1 MLLQFYQLAEQP
13 FGVTPDPRFLYASPT
28 HREAIASVLYSVRAG
43 RGFTALIA
51 EPGMGKTTLLFNL
64 LQQLGHTAK
73 TAFLFQAQD
82 TPRNFLRNL
91 LSDLGVE
98 DDGQDLVRMQTKL
111 NECLVRET
119 RQGKIFIVVIDE
131 AQNLEEP
138 VLEVVRMLSN
148 FETSRDKLMHVIL
161 AGQPQLAVKLAQ
173 PELTQLRQ
181 RISIVARL
189 QPFNAEETRGFIE
202 HRLRVAG
209 YRAAEPL
216 FTDRALAMIAEHSGG
231 LPRNINNICFNAMSI
246 GCALKRK
253 TINAAVIEEV
263 LRDLDLKPLTARVQ
277 VPEFN
282 ASGAKVADEPE
293 TPKPE
298 TPEQPKPQL
307 PKSWKLR
314 VGAASMFALLAG
326 FGWTVVAK
334 NPRGPSS
341 GDTPAIQAAEDAR
354 TSQKPFVDGGAAS
367 ADLSHQTTGNAQ
379 TGLTADSA
387 NKALGRAAPNE
398 KTATDSTLVRV
409 GSRDTLYQICMD
421 RLGRYDDEI
430 IKLLRDLNPGL
441 DNPRQLH
448 VGQEVRIPTTRSL
461 PAKANISPQSNGST
475 SAVET
480 KKP

>member
-28 HREAIASVLYSVRAG
+28 HREAIASVLYSVRSG

-91 LSDLGVE
+91 LSDLGVD

-119 RQGKIFIVVIDE
+119 SQGKIFIVVIDE
-131 AQNLEEP
+131 AQNLDEP

-161 AGQPQLAVKLAQ
+161 AGQPQLAAKLAQ

-216 FTDRALAMIAEHSGG
+216 FTDRAFAMIAEHSGG

-263 LRDLDLKPLTARVQ
+263 LRDLDLKPLTQRVQ

-282 ASGAKVADEPE
+282 EATTKVVDEPE
-293 TPKPE
+293 MTEKP
-298 TPEQPKPQL
+298 TAQL
-307 PKSWKLR
+307 PKSWKWR
-314 VGAASMFALLAG
+314 VGTASMFALLAG
-326 FGWTVVAK
+326 IGWTVVAK
-334 NPRGPSS
+334 NPRNLS
-341 GDTPAIQAAEDAR
+341 GSDTAAVQPTETA
-354 TSQKPFVDGGAAS
+354 TPSQKSVVDGATS
-367 ADLSHQTTGNAQ
+367 ADLAHQTGNAQ
-379 TGLTADSA
+379 TGLATDGA
-387 NKALGRAAPNE
+387 NKAIGRSEPPRG
-398 KTATDSTLVRV
+398 KITTDSTLVRV
-409 GSRDTLYQICMD
+409 GAHDTLYQLCMD
-421 RLGRYDDEI
+421 HLGRYDDEI
-430 IKLLRDLNPGL
+430 INLLRDLNPGL
-441 DNPRQLH
+441 SNPRQLH
-448 VGQEVRIPTTRSL
+448 VGQEVRIPTPRSL
-461 PAKANISPQSNGST
+461 SAKANSSPESNGNT

>member
-28 HREAIASVLYSVRAG
+28 HREAIASVLYSVRSG

-91 LSDLGVE
+91 LSDLGVD

-119 RQGKIFIVVIDE
+119 SLGKIFIVVIDE
-131 AQNLEEP
+131 AQNLDEP

-148 FETSRDKLMHVIL
+148 FETSRDKLMHIIL

-216 FTDRALAMIAEHSGG
+216 FTDRAFAMIAEHSGG

-263 LRDLDLKPLTARVQ
+263 LRDLDLKPLTQRVQ

-282 ASGAKVADEPE
+282 ESTTKVVDEPE
-293 TPKPE
+293 TIE
-298 TPEQPKPQL
+298 RPQAKL
-307 PKSWKLR
+307 PKSWKWR
-314 VGAASMFALLAG
+314 VGIASMFALLAG
-326 FGWTVVAK
+326 IGWTVVAK
-334 NPRGPSS
+334 NPRGFS
-341 GDTPAIQAAEDAR
+341 GNDTAAMEATEAGT
-354 TSQKPFVDGGAAS
+354 TSQKSLADGATS
-367 ADLSHQTTGNAQ
+367 ADVAHETGNAQ
-379 TGLTADSA
+379 TGAATDGSNQALGGSERAKGKITTDSA
-387 NKALGRAAPNE
+387 V
-398 KTATDSTLVRV
+398 VRV
-409 GSRDTLYQICMD
+409 GDHDTLYQICMD
-421 RLGRYDDEI
+421 HLGRYDDEI

-441 DNPRQLH
+441 SNPRQLH
-448 VGQEVRIPTTRSL
+448 VGQEVRIPTSRSL
-461 PAKANISPQSNGST
+461 STKANISPELNSGT
-475 SAVET
+475 PAVET

>member
-1 MLLQFYQLAEQP
+1 MLLQYYQLSEQP
-13 FGVTPDPRFLYASPT
+13 LGVTPDPRFLYASPT
-28 HREAIASVLYSVRAG
+28 HREAIASVLYSVRSG

-91 LSDLGVE
+91 LSDLGVD
-98 DDGQDLVRMQTKL
+98 DDGKDLVRMQTKL

-119 RQGKIFIVVIDE
+119 SQGKIFIVVIDE
-131 AQNLEEP
+131 AQNLDEP

-216 FTDRALAMIAEHSGG
+216 FTDRAFAMIAEHSGG

-246 GCALKRK
+246 GCAMKRK

-263 LRDLDLKPLTARVQ
+263 LRDLDLKPLTQRVQ
-277 VPEFN
+277 VPEFSE
-282 ASGAKVADEPE
+282 AATKVVDEPE
-293 TPKPE
+293 MTEKPNA
-298 TPEQPKPQL
+298 QL
-307 PKSWKLR
+307 PKSWKWR
-314 VGAASMFALLAG
+314 VGVASIFALLAG
-326 FGWTVVAK
+326 IGWTVVAK
-334 NPRGPSS
+334 NPRNLSGSDTAAVQGTETAAPSRES
-341 GDTPAIQAAEDAR
+341 VI
-354 TSQKPFVDGGAAS
+354 DGATS
-367 ADLSHQTTGNAQ
+367 ADLAHPTGNAQ
-379 TGLTADSA
+379 AGLSTNGANKAPGGIAAPNGKITADS
-387 NKALGRAAPNE
+387 
-398 KTATDSTLVRV
+398 TVVRV
-409 GSRDTLYQICMD
+409 GDHDTLYQICMD

-430 IKLLRDLNPGL
+430 IQLLHDLNPGL
-441 DNPRQLH
+441 SNPRQLH
-448 VGQEVRIPTTRSL
+448 VGQEVRIPTSRSL
-461 PAKANISPQSNGST
+461 STKANISPELNSGAP
-475 SAVET
+475 AVET

>member
-28 HREAIASVLYSVRAG
+28 HREAIASVLYSVRSG

-98 DDGQDLVRMQTKL
+98 DDGKDLVRMQTKL

-119 RQGKIFIVVIDE
+119 SQGKIFIVVIDE
-131 AQNLEEP
+131 AQNLDEP

-161 AGQPQLAVKLAQ
+161 AGQPQLAAKLAQ

-189 QPFNAEETRGFIE
+189 QPFNAQETRGFIE

-216 FTDRALAMIAEHSGG
+216 FTDRAFAMIAEHSGG

-263 LRDLDLKPLTARVQ
+263 LRDLDLKPLTQRVQ

-282 ASGAKVADEPE
+282 EATTKVVDEPE
-293 TPKPE
+293 MTEKP
-298 TPEQPKPQL
+298 TAQL
-307 PKSWKLR
+307 PKSWKWR

-326 FGWTVVAK
+326 IGWTVVAK
-334 NPRGPSS
+334 NPRNLSGSDTAAVQPTETATPSQRS
-341 GDTPAIQAAEDAR
+341 V
-354 TSQKPFVDGGAAS
+354 VDGATS
-367 ADLSHQTTGNAQ
+367 ADLAHQTGNAAQ
-379 TGLTADSA
+379 TGLPTDGA
-387 NKALGRAAPNE
+387 NKTIGRSEPPSG
-398 KTATDSTLVRV
+398 KITTDSTLVRV
-409 GSRDTLYQICMD
+409 GAHDTLYQLCMD
-421 RLGRYDDEI
+421 HLGRYDDEI

-441 DNPRQLH
+441 SNPRQLH
-448 VGQEVRIPTTRSL
+448 VGQEVRIPTSRSL
-461 PAKANISPQSNGST
+461 SAKAIISPESNGST

>member
-1 MLLQFYQLAEQP
+1 
-13 FGVTPDPRFLYASPT
+13 
-28 HREAIASVLYSVRAG
+28 
-43 RGFTALIA
+43 LIA

-91 LSDLGVE
+91 LSDLGVD
-98 DDGQDLVRMQTKL
+98 DDGQDLVRMQAKL

-119 RQGKIFIVVIDE
+119 SQGKIFIVVIDE
-131 AQNLEEP
+131 AQNLDEP

-148 FETSRDKLMHVIL
+148 FETSRDKLMHIIL

-216 FTDRALAMIAEHSGG
+216 FTDRAFAMIAEHSGG

-246 GCALKRK
+246 GCAMKRK

-263 LRDLDLKPLTARVQ
+263 LRDLDLKPLTQRVQ
-277 VPEFN
+277 VPEFDE
-282 ASGAKVADEPE
+282 AATKVADELE
-293 TPKPE
+293 ATENPKAR
-298 TPEQPKPQL
+298 L
-307 PKSWKLR
+307 PKSWKWR
-314 VGAASMFALLAG
+314 VGIASMFALLAG
-326 FGWTVVAK
+326 IGWTVVAK
-334 NPRGPSS
+334 NPRNLSDGNAAAMQPAETATPSQES
-341 GDTPAIQAAEDAR
+341 V
-354 TSQKPFVDGGAAS
+354 VDGAAR
-367 ADLSHQTTGNAQ
+367 NAQ
-379 TGLTADSA
+379 AGLAKNGA
-387 NKALGRAAPNE
+387 NKALGGSAVPNG
-398 KTATDSTLVRV
+398 KITTDSTLVRV
-409 GSRDTLYQICMD
+409 GDHDTLYQICMD

-430 IKLLRDLNPGL
+430 IKLLHDLNPGL
-441 DNPRQLH
+441 SNPRQLQ
-448 VGQEVRIPTTRSL
+448 VGQEVRIPTSRSL
-461 PAKANISPQSNGST
+461 STKANSSPESNGGT
-475 SAVET
+475 PAVET

>member
-28 HREAIASVLYSVRAG
+28 HREAIASVLYSVRSG

-64 LQQLGHTAK
+64 LQQLGRTAK

-91 LSDLGVE
+91 LSDLGVD

-119 RQGKIFIVVIDE
+119 SQGKIFIVVIDE
-131 AQNLEEP
+131 AQNLDEP

-148 FETSRDKLMHVIL
+148 FETSRDKLMHIIL

-216 FTDRALAMIAEHSGG
+216 FTDRAFAMIAEHSGG

-263 LRDLDLKPLTARVQ
+263 LRDLDLKPLTQRVQ

-282 ASGAKVADEPE
+282 EATPKVVDEPE
-293 TPKPE
+293 MTEKPN
-298 TPEQPKPQL
+298 TQL
-307 PKSWKLR
+307 PKSWKWR
-314 VGAASMFALLAG
+314 VGVASIFALLAG
-326 FGWTVVAK
+326 IGWTVVAK
-334 NPRGPSS
+334 NPRNFS
-341 GDTPAIQAAEDAR
+341 GNDTAAAQTAEK
-354 TSQKPFVDGGAAS
+354 SVVDGATS
-367 ADLSHQTTGNAQ
+367 ADLAHQTGNAQ
-379 TGLTADSA
+379 TGVATDGS
-387 NKALGRAAPNE
+387 NKVPGGSAAPNG
-398 KTATDSTLVRV
+398 KITTDSTLVRV
-409 GSRDTLYQICMD
+409 GDHDTLYQICMD

-430 IKLLRDLNPGL
+430 IKLLHDLNPGL
-441 DNPRQLH
+441 SNPRQLH
-448 VGQEVRIPTTRSL
+448 VGQEVRIPTSRSL
-461 PAKANISPQSNGST
+461 STKANSSPELNSGAP
-475 SAVET
+475 AVET